1 MTGILPDPA
10 ALSRTLWEATLPEPE
25 APGEGLLEAISEG
38 ADYRDVVA
46 ALAALN
52 RMALPAYAAAQV
64 AQARW
69 PNSIDMARHALDASP
84 EEDRDAALKRLAEAV
99 TRANRRRSVL
109 TNACWR
115 LFRPKDGWQ
124 VLVGI
129 DLGSPTAVEDVFRR
143 VELAVAMG
151 AFSEAEADLDWL
163 EAQGHATRVAVQRL
177 SLIYRRN
184 GVAALVGEMEGLET
198 SAARVWGLLSEIFLG
213 ENDFIRA
220 SQVLDRWA
228 GCPDASP
235 GPLAR
240 AKRRL
245 ALERGD
251 GERAQAM
258 LEEELNLDAPWLWSA
273 HDHVQWLRAG
283 QLTGRPAG
291 ELLAHAQ
298 AACRVH
304 PRHDWLSALERLL
317 RETVEDWGTI
327 AAQVSRPMR
336 SERAL
341 IQARAALRL
350 GLPARAAR
358 ELAALRR
365 IAKDMPLGVRVWSTR
380 AEMFLLAGRL
390 SAAQAAQAQ
399 ALSCAKDPVQQ
410 ADAALKLAEIHL
422 AQGALVEACNALRD
436 LDARFPDRLPLHLLR
451 ARLAFAEGD
460 FARAEAAHDRFND
473 LKRAQT
479 EAHSANDVRDR
490 IVSDARVA
498 AQGAETAFAPH
509 TPVADTVARIGAQ
522 RIVGSPGLSACLM
535 RRAAWRG
542 ELHFQPD
549 PGAQIPRIIAHYWQ
563 GPEGPAVPRARLRWA
578 ALHPDFEIRLFDE
591 VSAAE
596 WLHDAYGSELR
607 RRFVLLAQPALRA
620 DLFRIC
626 WLASKGGVFADLDEF
641 PRLPVTPWLE
651 NTRAVVCVERGFGTI
666 ANNFLAIVPEHP
678 ITLRALE
685 FALASLDRTDTP
697 YAWWDTGPAQ
707 WTRAAMAHR
716 LTQPEDLSL
725 RFLTQA
731 EYGRRV
737 STNLPYPHKKSPD
750 HWR

>member
-10 ALSRTLWEATLPEPE
+10 ALSRTLWEAELPEPE

-38 ADYRDVVA
+38 ADYKDVVA

-52 RMALPAYAAAQV
+52 RMALPAHAAAQA
-64 AQARW
+64 AQSCW
-69 PNSIDMARHALDASP
+69 PNSIDLARHALDASP
-84 EEDRDAALKRLAEAV
+84 GAARDAALQRLAEIV

-109 TNACWR
+109 ANACWR
-115 LFRPKDGWQ
+115 LFRPKEGWQ

-129 DLGSPTAVEDVFRR
+129 DLASPTAVEDVFRR
-143 VELAVAMG
+143 VEWAVAMG
-151 AFSEAEADLDWL
+151 AFSQAEVDLDWL
-163 EAQGHATRVAVQRL
+163 EARARGVRLAVQRL
-177 SLIYRRN
+177 SLICRRD
-184 GVAALVGEMEGLET
+184 GAAALALQIDGLET
-198 SAARVWGLLSEIFLG
+198 ASAQVWSLLSEILLA

-220 SQVLDRWA
+220 PQVLDRWA

-258 LEEELNLDAPWLWSA
+258 LQEELNLDAPWLWSA
-273 HDHVQWLRAG
+273 PDHVQWLRAG
-283 QLTGRPAG
+283 RLTGRPAG

-317 RETVEDWGTI
+317 REAVEDWGST

-341 IQARAALRL
+341 IQTRAALRL

-365 IAKDMPLGVRVWSTR
+365 AAQDMPLGVRVWSKR
-380 AEMFLLAGRL
+380 AEAFLLAGRL
-390 SAAQAAQAQ
+390 SAAQTAQAH
-399 ALSCAKDPVQQ
+399 ALSCARDSLHQ

-422 AQGALVEACNALRD
+422 AQGALAEARDTLRD
-436 LDARFPDRLPLHLLR
+436 LHARFPDRLPLLLLR
-451 ARLAFAEGD
+451 ARLAFAAGD
-460 FARAEAAHDRFND
+460 FAQAEAAHHRFND

-479 EAHSANDVRDR
+479 EAHAANDVRDR
-490 IVSDARVA
+490 IVSDARAA

-509 TPVADTVARIGAQ
+509 IPVADTVARMGAQ
-522 RIVGSPGLSACLM
+522 QIVDSPGLSACLM
-535 RRAAWRG
+535 QRAAWRG

-549 PGAQIPRIIAHYWQ
+549 PEAQIPRVIAHYWQ

-578 ALHPDFEIRLFDE
+578 ALHPDFKIRLFNE
-591 VSAAE
+591 ESASA
-596 WLHDAYGSELR
+596 WLHDAYGRELQ
-607 RRFVLLAQPALRA
+607 RRFQMLEQPALRA
-620 DLFRIC
+620 DLFRIF
-626 WLASKGGVFADLDEF
+626 WLALEGGVFADLDEF
-641 PRLPVTPWLE
+641 PRLSVAPWLE
-651 NTRAVVCVERGFGTI
+651 GARAVVCVERGFGTI
-666 ANNFLAIVPEHP
+666 ANNFLALAPEHP
-678 ITLRALE
+678 ITLRTLE
-685 FALASLDRTDTP
+685 FALASLDRTDAP
-697 YAWWDTGPAQ
+697 YAWWDMGPAQ

-725 RFLTQA
+725 RYLTQA